1 MNWLMNLVI
10 SLMCWLHII
19 ERHGRPIMFTP
30 DIKVGRFYIGGISAW
45 EGSVFSDALR
55 SLADMKDLSV
65 ADSNARYYMLRLQV
79 VAMTLCDR
87 WGNRLYNHNAEA
99 TLRELQN
106 LPVEMLNALFI
117 AAADKTGLHWVL
129 PDDEYEARFG
139 NHSKEDAAE
148 KALAENP

>member
-1 MNWLMNLVI
+1 MNIIIALL
-10 SLMCWLHII
+10 CWLHII
-19 ERHGRPIMFTP
+19 ERHGRPVAFTP

-45 EGSVFSDALR
+45 ENSVFSDALL
-55 SLADMKDLSV
+55 SLANMKDLSV

-79 VAMTLCDR
+79 VAMCLCDR
-87 WGNRLYNHNAEA
+87 WGNRLYNHNAET
-99 TLRELQN
+99 TLKELQD

-129 PDDEYEARFG
+129 PDDEYKARFG
-139 NHSKEDAAE
+139 KPDTEEAAE